1 MGNHWNDINNCSIN
15 LMLTGSSNSV
25 IEYNAAADQK
35 TIFQITN
42 TKLFVSVVTV
52 WIQDNAKR

>member
-1 MGNHWNDINNCSIN
+1 
-15 LMLTGSSNSV
+15 MLTGSSNSV